1 MALKR
6 WILYLSDLIEK
17 PCVIGELIDC
27 RYMVL
32 RHLGSGSYGH
42 SYFVFDQVEKCH
54 LVLKALR
61 FHKRIFKSGLRNFEN
76 EVLLLKSFNHFGYPK
91 LYQYGTY
98 RKTPYFTMEFIEGK
112 NFEQLIFDD
121 GKKYSESE
129 VWEITLKLLEQI
141 KYLHNNWIIH
151 RDIRIPNVITN
162 GSSVKLIDFGLA
174 RQRMVSGKESKSLKK
189 LRLHEQ
195 IDVQSDFYQL
205 GHFILF
211 LLYSKFD
218 APMTQKERSWEEE
231 LELTLPTKRVIKRL
245 LLHDIPYESCM
256 DIEKDILEIIHN

>member
-6 WILYLSDLIEK
+6 WILILSDLIEK
-17 PCVIGELIDC
+17 PLVNGELIDG
-27 RYMVL
+27 RYLVL

-42 SYFVFDQVEKCH
+42 SYFVFDHVEECN

-76 EVLLLKSFNHFGYPK
+76 EIQILKSFNHLGYPK
-91 LYQYGTY
+91 FYQYGSY
-98 RKTPYFTMEFIEGK
+98 RRIPYFTMEFIEGK

-121 GKKYSESE
+121 GKKYSEFE

-141 KYLHNNWIIH
+141 KYLHSNWIIH
-151 RDIRIPNVITN
+151 RDIRIPNVITD

-174 RQRMVSGKESKSLKK
+174 RHRIVSDKDRKSLKK
-189 LRLHEQ
+189 RRLHKQ

-211 LLYSKFD
+211 LLYSNFT
-218 APMTQKERSWEEE
+218 APITQKERSWEIE
-231 LELTLPTKRVIKRL
+231 LELTLPTKLVLKKL
-245 LLHDIPYESCM
+245 LLHEIPYDSCI
-256 DIEKDILEIIHN
+256 DIEKDILEIIRN